1 MTSDTFMR
9 PIVPNCALFH
19 ENWFMPRGVVDLE
32 GLKSPEAEA
41 LRRLAPPAGLP
52 FSVRKLGHVVLRV
65 RDLQRSVAFYT
76 GVLGFRVSEVYPESM
91 MKGGMVFLRC
101 NADHHC
107 LALVGG
113 MKEDAAAKELH
124 HLAFEVA
131 TLEELVR
138 SRDHLKA
145 HGVKI
150 DFEGRRRAGCQVA
163 VEFRDPDNHFL
174 ELFWG
179 LDQVGSD
186 GHIRPPEEWREEH
199 SLDGAIANA
208 PPGQDTTLH
217 GT

>member
-1 MTSDTFMR
+1 
-9 PIVPNCALFH
+9 
-19 ENWFMPRGVVDLE
+19 MPRGVVDLE
-32 GLKSPEAEA
+32 GLKSPDADA
-41 LRRLAPPAGLP
+41 LRRLAPSAGLP
-52 FSVRKLGHVVLRV
+52 FAVRKLGHVVLKVKDV
-65 RDLQRSVAFYT
+65 RRSVEFYT

-107 LALVGG
+107 LAVVGG
-113 MKEDAAAKELH
+113 MKDDACAQELH
-124 HLAFEVA
+124 HLAFELA

-138 SRDHLKA
+138 AREHLRR

-150 DFEGRRRAGCQVA
+150 DFDGRRRAGCQVA

-174 ELFWG
+174 ELYWG

-186 GHIRPPEEWREEH
+186 GRVRPPEEWREAH
-199 SLDGAIANA
+199 SLEAAIADA

-217 GT
+217 AK